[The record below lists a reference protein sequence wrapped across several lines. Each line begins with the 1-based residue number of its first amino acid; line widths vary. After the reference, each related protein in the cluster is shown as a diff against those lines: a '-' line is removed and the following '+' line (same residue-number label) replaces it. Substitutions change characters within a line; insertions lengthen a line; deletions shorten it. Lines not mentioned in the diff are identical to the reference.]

1 MPVVGGIDLTGGT
14 IAAFGTLLVIGL
26 QIYDVFFVT
35 FDQEVT
41 LVWPSRWNLVKAL
54 FFLNRYLPFV
64 DTFLS
69 LHHSDES
76 LDRKKHCPRLV
87 VVGIC
92 ISEVILMIRT
102 SAIWGRRR
110 AIHYVLLFLGAGT
123 LIPSIVM
130 AQLEVMSL
138 DCVHGGCI
146 KSRPSSRIVFVAYL
160 LLVVMCETTIAI
172 LTLVQAWRHYRS
184 NQVKSPLI
192 SQLYKDGL
200 LYFVYLQVFLIFNII
215 IAVAG
220 PPDIGTLLAIP
231 QRVLHSVLCTRVL
244 LHIRSHS
251 RSYHEEITTTQ
262 VAMAFAELGLPTV
275 TQNSDSGMAAN
286 SSKDTDVGMSLTFS
300 NLVAVLILPK
310 LGACRDIRS
319 HLGSK
324 EIKLQREAR
333 VYEYC

>member
-1 MPVVGGIDLTGGT
+1 MPIVGGIDLTGGT
-14 IAAFGTLLVIGL
+14 IVAFGALL
-26 QIYDVFFVT
+26 IYDVFFVT

-41 LVWPSRWNLVKAL
+41 LVWPSRWSLGKTL

-69 LHHSDES
+69 LHHSHYS
-76 LDRKKHCPRLV
+76 LDRKEYCPWLV

-102 SAIWGRRR
+102 SAIWERRR
-110 AIHYVLLFLGAGT
+110 TIHYVLLFLGAGT

-138 DCVHGGCI
+138 DYKPGVHGGCI

-172 LTLVQAWRHYRS
+172 LTLVQAWCHYRS
-184 NQVKSPLI
+184 NQIESPLI
-192 SQLYKDGL
+192 SQLYQDGL

-215 IAVAG
+215 IAFAG

-231 QRVLHSVLCTRVL
+231 QCVLHSLLCTRVL

-251 RSYHEEITTTQ
+251 RSSPEEITTTQ
-262 VAMAFAELGLPTV
+262 VAMAFAELGLPTA
-275 TQNSDSGMAAN
+275 TQNSDSGMAAD
-286 SSKDTDVGMSLTFS
+286 SSKDTDVGMSLIFS
-300 NLVAVLILPK
+300 NLVAMSIPPI
-310 LGACRDIRS
+310 LGAAISDV
-319 HLGSK
+319 
-324 EIKLQREAR
+324 A
-333 VYEYC
+333 V